1 MDEGKLSELL
11 LDEVRLTIIEP
22 HLFSVYSSYDI
33 HNSYDKSF
41 GALYDIIA
49 CNRFYNR
56 LVWGYWTSAF
66 HSFCVDALRSSTNGW
81 VLDAGCGSLA
91 FSAKV
96 YVRHTDRPVI
106 FLDQSIKLL
115 RLAISRIVRLNG
127 NIPQNIVFVHGDAL
141 QLPFKPKNFS
151 VIISLNLLHV
161 IEDIQKVLFGLRNIL
176 TENGIISFTTL
187 IENNRFADKYLH
199 MWGKAGE
206 LFPRNI
212 NQLTS
217 VLDALGMS
225 VKQQIEGNMA
235 FISCK

>member
-225 VKQQIEGNMA
+225 VKQ
-235 FISCK
+235 